1 LRWEAKVKT
10 RQIPVSLAV
19 VAALGAFLS
28 PALARAQDSMLASG
42 VAAESREIAGMKSED
57 TATLLS
63 LAGTAVPITLGILL
77 ANSDDDGGASSL
89 GLALVSYGVYF
100 GPATGYWYAGASG
113 AGLKGTAV
121 RLGIS
126 VATVGITAAICSGDA
141 CNIFGEDDGATT
153 AAGIVSLVAIGAFT
167 YSMIRDIAGADNQ
180 VRRHNA
186 ELAASQEQQAP
197 RLTIAPVLSPAD
209 GGTVGV
215 FGRLRM

>member
-1 LRWEAKVKT
+1 VKI
-10 RQIPVSLAV
+10 RQIPGSLAV

-28 PALARAQDSMLASG
+28 PALARAQDSVLASG

-113 AGLKGTAV
+113 EGWKGTAV

-126 VATVGITAAICSGDA
+126 LATVGITAAICSADNCG
-141 CNIFGEDDGATT
+141 FDDDSFTV
-153 AAGIVSLVAIGAFT
+153 AGIVSLVAVGAITF
-167 YSMIRDIAGADNQ
+167 SMIRDIASADNQ

-186 ELAASQEQQAP
+186 ELAASQDSP

>member
-1 LRWEAKVKT
+1 MHGEAKVKT
-10 RQIPVSLAV
+10 RQILGSLAV
-19 VAALGAFLS
+19 WGAFGASIGPGTAS
-28 PALARAQDSMLASG
+28 PQDAMLASA
-42 VAAESREIAGMKSED
+42 VADEAREIAGMKSES
-57 TATLLS
+57 TATALS
-63 LAGTAVPITLGILL
+63 FAGTAVPITLGILL

-113 AGLKGTAV
+113 AGWKGTAV

-126 VATVGITAAICSGDA
+126 LATVGITAAICSADN
-141 CNIFGEDDGATT
+141 CDFDDDSFTV
-153 AAGIVSLVAIGAFT
+153 AGIVSLVAVGAIT

-180 VRRHNA
+180 VRSYNE
-186 ELAASQEQQAP
+186 ELAASQEQESP